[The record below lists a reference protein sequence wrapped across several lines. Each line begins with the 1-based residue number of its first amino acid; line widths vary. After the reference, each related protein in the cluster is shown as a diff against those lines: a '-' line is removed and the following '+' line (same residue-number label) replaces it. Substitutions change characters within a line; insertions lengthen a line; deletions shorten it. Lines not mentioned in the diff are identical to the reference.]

1 MSSDTLLN
9 GSVMAVIAI
18 ALVFDDDERQPGAAA
33 GPEAEASLAPSGNNK
48 APRGEVEN

>member
-9 GSVMAVIAI
+9 GSIMAVIAI
-18 ALVFDDDERQPGAAA
+18 ALVFDDEREPGGAA
-33 GPEAEASLAPSGNNK
+33 GPEAEASSAPSGNNK